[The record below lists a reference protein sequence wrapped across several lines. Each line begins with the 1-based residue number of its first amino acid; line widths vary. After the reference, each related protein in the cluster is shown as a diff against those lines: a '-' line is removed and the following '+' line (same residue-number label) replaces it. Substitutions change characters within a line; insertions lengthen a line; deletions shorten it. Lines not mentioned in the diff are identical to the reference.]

1 MEQTKLNNYK
11 FFKSLPFRCSYISG
25 KFEQRLFSKIEPNNQ
40 KNFNTLMEN
49 GFRRNLDHMYIP
61 ICENCNSCISSR
73 IKVNDFIISK
83 SQKRNINQNKFF
95 TFKKIQ
101 KNREQE
107 RYNLFIKY
115 LKNRH
120 SDGQMKEMTFHEF
133 SNFVYDSPVKN
144 LIFDIVDENNRL
156 SGSIILDILKDGLSA
171 VYSFYDTKYLKNG
184 LGKFLILKSIQEAK
198 KMKFK
203 YLYLG
208 YWIKESKKMNY
219 KANFNNL
226 EIFINGNWK
235 LKDL

>member
-1 MEQTKLNNYK
+1 
-11 FFKSLPFRCSYISG
+11 
-25 KFEQRLFSKIEPNNQ
+25 
-40 KNFNTLMEN
+40 
-49 GFRRNLDHMYIP
+49 
-61 ICENCNSCISSR
+61 
-73 IKVNDFIISK
+73 
-83 SQKRNINQNKFF
+83 
-95 TFKKIQ
+95 
-101 KNREQE
+101 
-107 RYNLFIKY
+107 
-115 LKNRH
+115 
-120 SDGQMKEMTFHEF
+120 MKEMTFHEF